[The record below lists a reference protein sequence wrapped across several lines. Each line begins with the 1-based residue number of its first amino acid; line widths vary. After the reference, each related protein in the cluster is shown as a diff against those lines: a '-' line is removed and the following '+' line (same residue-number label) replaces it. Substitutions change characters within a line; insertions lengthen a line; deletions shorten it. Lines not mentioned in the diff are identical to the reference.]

1 MLENCTP
8 WPEDFDKLYH
18 EKGYWTDITL
28 WEMVEE
34 TIKKYGPNE
43 ALVYGDQRVT
53 FNEIGEKV
61 ERLAGHFLA
70 CGLKPG
76 DRVVFQLPNIDEF
89 VYCFLALVK
98 IGVIPVMALAAHRQN
113 EIKHFVKGAG
123 AVGYMIPDVYRK
135 FDYRELA
142 EEVQQNDSQ
151 LKYVFVVGET
161 KGTQISISKLLNT
174 PVDSQWAEVALKTR
188 PDPSEVALM
197 LLSGGTTGLSKLI
210 PRTHNDYVYNSRQ
223 CGEVSQFNE
232 KTVFLG
238 LLPLAHNYN
247 LACPGILATY
257 AYGGKVVI
265 SPAMDPDTVFSLVEK
280 EKVTIIPAAVPL
292 VSMWVNSS
300 DPDKY
305 NLESLKVIQ
314 NGGAR
319 LAPELRKKLIE
330 KFGCIHQEVFGT
342 AEGLLNLT
350 RIDDEE
356 ELILNSS
363 GTPIS
368 PADEIKIVDESGN
381 EVPDGEKGELICR
394 GPYTIRGYY
403 NNPEANAKSFTPDGF
418 YKTGDVV
425 IKVNGYLYTEGRI
438 KDLINR
444 GGEKISC
451 EEIEN
456 LVLQYPK
463 VQNVC
468 LVAMPDEVYGERACA
483 WVMPKKGETITF
495 EELIEFLKQQNIAK
509 FKLPERVEVVEEFPL
524 SPAGK
529 ILRREL
535 RERIA
540 EMIEK
545 EKLA

>member
-1 MLENCTP
+1 MFIALLLDTP
-8 WPEDFDKLYH
+8 
-18 EKGYWTDITL
+18 
-28 WEMVEE
+28 VESRWAE
-34 TIKKYGPNE
+34 
-43 ALVYGDQRVT
+43 
-53 FNEIGEKV
+53 
-61 ERLAGHFLA
+61 
-70 CGLKPG
+70 
-76 DRVVFQLPNIDEF
+76 
-89 VYCFLALVK
+89 
-98 IGVIPVMALAAHRQN
+98 LAA
-113 EIKHFVKGAG
+113 
-123 AVGYMIPDVYRK
+123 
-135 FDYRELA
+135 
-142 EEVQQNDSQ
+142 
-151 LKYVFVVGET
+151 
-161 KGTQISISKLLNT
+161 
-174 PVDSQWAEVALKTR
+174 KTR

-197 LLSGGTTGLSKLI
+197 LLSGGTTGLPKLI

-223 CGEVSQFNE
+223 CGKVAGFDEN
-232 KTVFLG
+232 TVFLG

-257 AYGGKVVI
+257 SYGGKVVI
-265 SPAMDPDTVFSLVEK
+265 SPAMDPDTVFSLVKK

-305 NLESLKVIQ
+305 KLESLKVIQ

-350 RIDDEE
+350 RLDDDED
-356 ELILNSS
+356 LILNSS
-363 GTPIS
+363 GAPIS
-368 PADEIKIVDESGN
+368 PDDEIKIVDEAGK
-381 EVPDGEKGELICR
+381 EVPDGQKGELICR

-425 IKVNGYLYTEGRI
+425 VKVGRYLYTEGRI

-456 LVLQYPK
+456 FCLQHPK
-463 VQNVC
+463 LENVC

-483 WVMPKKGETITF
+483 WILPKKGETITF
-495 EELIEFLKQQNIAK
+495 EELIQFLTQQNIAK
-509 FKLPERVEVVEEFPL
+509 FKLPERVEIVEEFPL

-540 EMIEK
+540 GIVEK
-545 EKLA
+545 EKLAKNG